1 MYRVVLTFDSVDE
14 ILRYDHFKRKLPS
27 AVVLLIM
34 LCEVVCKRNPKS
46 VTFQIKATNVA
57 TRESC
62 LTCILMHMYKH
73 DQKRW
78 KFLPVVMFII
88 WNSCL

>member
-1 MYRVVLTFDSVDE
+1 MVLTFDFVDE

-88 WNSCL
+88 LNSCL